1 MQEEL
6 EFNNKYYRNLVS
18 RQLEWEQFD
27 AAEGDGGDETGEI
40 KFMWRGNNL
49 DDGLGVRVKENLK
62 CQ

>member
-1 MQEEL
+1 M
-6 EFNNKYYRNLVS
+6 S

-49 DDGLGVRVKENLK
+49 DDGLGVRAKEYLK